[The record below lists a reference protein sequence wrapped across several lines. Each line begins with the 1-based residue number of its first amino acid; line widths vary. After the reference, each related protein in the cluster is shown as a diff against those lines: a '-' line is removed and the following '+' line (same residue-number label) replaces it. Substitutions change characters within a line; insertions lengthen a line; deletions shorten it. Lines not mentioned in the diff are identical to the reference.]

1 MKKIWVRFKFLFLFS
16 LILIIF
22 SSCSPASL
30 FDSPSGKSEVID
42 QQATPEWTFP
52 DPPASGKKI
61 TFLAVGDAG
70 TGEEAQKMVAS
81 GMAQT
86 AEKRKAGFV
95 LYLGDNFYETGVSS
109 VSDTLWT
116 TAFESIYKQSSLQIP
131 FYAVLG
137 NHDYYGNEEAELEYA
152 LSHDRWKM
160 PARYYSFSAGIS
172 PGDSIDFFALDTEM
186 LLDETS
192 EEAKA
197 QLIWLDAE
205 LKNSTAI
212 WKVVFGHHPVRSN
225 GDHGDTGELV
235 ALLKPILEANNV
247 TAYFCGHDHH
257 LELIKPENGVH
268 YIVSGAGGK
277 RRDVT
282 WRKNTK
288 FASTNFGF
296 VSVEASATYFAV
308 AFHARFGNVIYN
320 EVIGKK

>member
-1 MKKIWVRFKFLFLFS
+1 MKIVLVRSNFLVMFS
-16 LILIIF
+16 LILITF

-42 QQATPEWTFP
+42 QQPTPEWTFP
-52 DPPASGKKI
+52 NPPASEKRI

-70 TGEEAQKMVAS
+70 TGEDAQKIVAS
-81 GMAQT
+81 GMAHS
-86 AEKRKAGFV
+86 AENRKAGFV
-95 LYLGDNFYETGVSS
+95 LYLGDNFYESGVSS
-109 VSDTLWT
+109 VSDPLWQ
-116 TAFESIYKQSSLQIP
+116 TAFETVYNQSSLQIP
-131 FYAVLG
+131 FYAILG

-192 EEAKA
+192 DEAKA
-197 QLIWLDAE
+197 QLVWLDAE
-205 LKNSTAI
+205 LKQSSAI

-225 GDHGDTGELV
+225 GEHGNTGELV
-235 ALLKPILEANNV
+235 ALLKPILEENKV

-257 LELIKPENGVH
+257 LELIKPENGVN

-277 RRDVT
+277 RRNVT

-308 AFHARFGNVIYN
+308 TFHARFGNVIYS